1 MTMATKLP
9 IILAMIATVVSAT
22 AAGAMPIEP
31 RAVTWNIVSDREMSR
46 LCRDHGMRPNCEG
59 MAAWD
64 KEFRMC
70 VIWTRSPRGAD
81 DTSGWQVIHHELQHC
96 QEGQFHH

>member
-1 MTMATKLP
+1 MATKLP
-9 IILAMIATVVSAT
+9 ILLAAIATLASAT

-31 RAVTWNIVSDREMSR
+31 RAVTWNIVSDRDMSR

-59 MAAWD
+59 MATWD

-70 VIWTRSPRGAD
+70 IIWTRSPRGAD

>member
-1 MTMATKLP
+1 MATK
-9 IILAMIATVVSAT
+9 ILMMLAVVAALVSANV
-22 AAGAMPIEP
+22 AWAVPIEP
-31 RAVTWNIVSDREMSR
+31 RSVTWNIVSDREMSR
-46 LCRDHGMRPNCEG
+46 LCRDHGLRPNCQG

-81 DTSGWQVIHHELQHC
+81 DVSGWQVLHHELQHC
-96 QEGQFHH
+96 QEGHFHR

>member
-1 MTMATKLP
+1 MAIKLP
-9 IILAMIATVVSAT
+9 LICAVIATVVSAT

-81 DTSGWQVIHHELQHC
+81 DVKRWQVVQHELEHC
-96 QEGQFHH
+96 QNGHFHR